1 MKILPLVYSPDPLLK
16 QVSKPVEK
24 IDESLRQFMKQML
37 ETMYQE
43 RGVGLAGVQVGKL
56 LRIVTIDV
64 DYEIEEDH
72 FGHSCGGGCGEIRVS
87 NCNPRYFINPEIIQ
101 SSSGTSSFDEGC
113 LSFPTA
119 RSIVERPEE
128 VKVKYLNI
136 NGEEKTEK
144 MTGLLATC
152 IQHEI
157 DHLNGVTFVD
167 HISKLKRDLILKKMI
182 KMQKNSK

>member
-64 DYEIEEDH
+64 DYEI
-72 FGHSCGGGCGEIRVS
+72 
-87 NCNPRYFINPEIIQ
+87 
-101 SSSGTSSFDEGC
+101 
-113 LSFPTA
+113 
-119 RSIVERPEE
+119 
-128 VKVKYLNI
+128 
-136 NGEEKTEK
+136 
-144 MTGLLATC
+144 
-152 IQHEI
+152 
-157 DHLNGVTFVD
+157 
-167 HISKLKRDLILKKMI
+167 
-182 KMQKNSK
+182 